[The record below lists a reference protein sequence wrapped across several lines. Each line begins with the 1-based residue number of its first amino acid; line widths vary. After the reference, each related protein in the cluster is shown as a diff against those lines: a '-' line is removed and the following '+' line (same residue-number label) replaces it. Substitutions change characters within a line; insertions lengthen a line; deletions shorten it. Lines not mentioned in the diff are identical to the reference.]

1 MLLGILHEWLAYL
14 ECSAWRLQVAFKLD
28 TSSRVRNNECHCCW
42 LLIKLRTVSS
52 QFFWR
57 AGNRGTE
64 RKSANVF
71 VALSISNFK
80 CQLENQALCPYLYP
94 LHPSPVN
101 CTVNRAS
108 PLVTETMDSFTN
120 LLTAPQSHQPVCF
133 WWAPLWF
140 LPPAMLLFLWT
151 ELTNRAPKWLHCWR
165 GNWGIDAVLSD
176 PLLP

>member
-1 MLLGILHEWLAYL
+1 MLLGILLEWLAYL

-28 TSSRVRNNECHCCW
+28 TSRRVRNNECHCCW

-64 RKSANVF
+64 RKSANGSF

-94 LHPSPVN
+94 PS
-101 CTVNRAS
+101 T
-108 PLVTETMDSFTN
+108 PLPST
-120 LLTAPQSHQPVCF
+120 
-133 WWAPLWF
+133 
-140 LPPAMLLFLWT
+140 
-151 ELTNRAPKWLHCWR
+151 
-165 GNWGIDAVLSD
+165 VLSIEPVHLSQRQWI
-176 PLLP
+176 PLPTFWQRPSHISQSAFGERRSDSCPQQCFSFFGRN